1 MSRDLTGKTVGSFRL
16 SDILARGVGSTV
28 YAAEQTS
35 TGEKVAVK
43 VLLSELPKDKAAAA
57 KILAE
62 VRRAT
67 AIPHRNLVPVL
78 DVDSIEH
85 KGKRHLYI
93 AMELLHG
100 ESLKSRLAATAG
112 QPPHAL
118 PLHVAL
124 QVASEV
130 GGALQ
135 TLHQA
140 DVVHGGINPGSVFLV
155 PPSDAKK
162 QQDPDAEEQVYL
174 LDTGLLAATESGAK
188 SSKPRTFDDV
198 SALAQLVSDMLGGLP
213 ETAANGKNAVL
224 PLHWHNRKVPAR
236 VDAALRAVLSHPKGA
251 EKGSQIDSVGT
262 LVSALL
268 GTVDTL
274 PSLHSWSEEGRRG
287 MPAPRRN
294 SNLLLAASLALLG
307 GAGVGYL
314 MYSPDP
320 GPTVSVQDLAPVR
333 IDLATRAP
341 ADLSAPHDGGAVSAP
356 SGTTP
361 SGTEAASPP
370 VWKKRTGPKIPPL
383 RDAEGIAPPA
393 PPAAPASPASPAAKP
408 DTAATPAATATKPA
422 ASATPPAAATSV
434 KPAAAVTPA
443 VKPTPATAAAPG
455 ATAAA
460 PGATAVK
467 PTVSGP
473 TTPAPAAKAPAT
485 PQSPSVEKTTAPA
498 AKTPQSTTT
507 VSPQPARAAENQE
520 VK

>member
-1 MSRDLTGKTVGSFRL
+1 MSRDLTGKTVGGFRL

-112 QPPHAL
+112 QPLHAL

-174 LDTGLLAATESGAK
+174 LDTGLLAASETGAK
-188 SSKPRTFDDV
+188 SSKPRTIDDV

-236 VDAALRAVLSHPKGA
+236 VDAALRAVLGHPKGA

-262 LVSALL
+262 LISALL

-274 PSLHSWSEEGRRG
+274 PSLHSWSEEGQRG

-320 GPTVSVQDLAPVR
+320 GPTVSVQDLAPAR
-333 IDLATRAP
+333 IDLATPAP

-356 SGTTP
+356 SGATP
-361 SGTEAASPP
+361 SGAEAANPP

-393 PPAAPASPASPAAKP
+393 PPAALVAPAAPAAKP

-422 ASATPPAAATSV
+422 AIATPPAAATPV

-443 VKPTPATAAAPG
+443 VKPTPAA
-455 ATAAA
+455 AAA

>member
-1 MSRDLTGKTVGSFRL
+1 MSRDLTGKTVGGFRL

-236 VDAALRAVLSHPKGA
+236 VDAALRAVLGHPKGA

-274 PSLHSWSEEGRRG
+274 PSLHSWSEEGQRG

-320 GPTVSVQDLAPVR
+320 GPTVIVQDLALAR
-333 IDLATRAP
+333 IDLATPAP

-361 SGTEAASPP
+361 SGAEAANPP

-393 PPAAPASPASPAAKP
+393 PPAALVAPAAPAAKP

-422 ASATPPAAATSV
+422 AIATPPAAATPV

-443 VKPTPATAAAPG
+443 VKPTP

>member
-1 MSRDLTGKTVGSFRL
+1 MSRDLTGKTVGGFRL

-35 TGEKVAVK
+35 TGEKVAIK

-57 KILAE
+57 KLLAE

-78 DVDSIEH
+78 DVDSVEH
-85 KGKRHLYI
+85 KGKRHLYV

-112 QPPHAL
+112 LPPHAL

-174 LDTGLLAATESGAK
+174 LDTGLLAASETGAK
-188 SSKPRTFDDV
+188 SSKPRTIDDV

-213 ETAANGKNAVL
+213 ETATNGKNAVL

-236 VDAALRAVLSHPKGA
+236 VDAALRAVLGHSKGA

-314 MYSPDP
+314 MHSPDP
-320 GPTVSVQDLAPVR
+320 GPTAIVQDLAPVR
-333 IDLATRAP
+333 VDLAAPAP
-341 ADLSAPHDGGAVSAP
+341 ADLSAPHDGSAVSAP
-356 SGTTP
+356 SGATP
-361 SGTEAASPP
+361 SGAEAAAPP

-383 RDAEGIAPPA
+383 RDAEGIGPPA
-393 PPAAPASPASPAAKP
+393 PLAAPVAPAAAAAKP

-422 ASATPPAAATSV
+422 AIATPPAAATPV

-443 VKPTPATAAAPG
+443 VKPTP